1 MSGPH
6 KNQSTNATHRDGMT
20 RSSEETS
27 VMEAERRGHVNPV
40 CKRRQPGNGR
50 KSSEQ
55 TKPYKI
61 SKYVVVEAFKR
72 VKANRGAAGID
83 MESLAD
89 FEADLKNNL
98 YKIWNRMS
106 SGTYFPPPVRMVE
119 IPKKA
124 GGTRALGIPTVS
136 DRIAQ
141 MVVKIYLEPRV
152 EPMFHKDSYG
162 YRPGKS
168 AVQALG
174 VTRQRCWRYARVLE
188 FDIKGLFDNIE
199 HELLMKAVR
208 KHAKED
214 WTVLCIERW
223 LKAPFQKADGSLEK
237 RSRGTPQGGVIS
249 PLLANLFLHYAFD
262 RWMQKTFPDNPF
274 ARYADDAVI
283 HCHSREEAENIQGA
297 LAERLKDCGL
307 ELHPMKTKIVYCKAD
322 GKEQSAENTKFD
334 FLGFTFRARRAKHP
348 KGHSFTGFLPA
359 MSGKAAKSARQTMRS
374 WRIPNRTDL
383 TLEEIAEF
391 CNPVLTGWV
400 AYYGSFYK
408 SALHN
413 LYGHLTHKL
422 VIWVMRKY
430 KRFRGRYQSA
440 LQWLARVSRTN
451 PKLFIHWERGIFPA
465 VRLTGA
471 V

>member
-1 MSGPH
+1 M
-6 KNQSTNATHRDGMT
+6 HRDGMI
-20 RSSEETS
+20 RSSDEAS
-27 VMEAERRGHVNPV
+27 VMGVERRGHVNSV
-40 CKRRQPGNGR
+40 CERKQPDNGR

-61 SKYVVVEAFKR
+61 SKNIVMEAFER
-72 VKANRGAAGID
+72 VKSNRGAAGID
-83 MESLAD
+83 RESLAD

-106 SGTYFPPPVRMVE
+106 SGVYFPPPVRMVE
-119 IPKKA
+119 IPKKV

-141 MVVKIYLEPRV
+141 MVVKIYFEPQV
-152 EPMFHKDSYG
+152 EPIFHRDSYG

-168 AVQALG
+168 AIQALS

-188 FDIKGLFDNIE
+188 FDIKGLFDNID
-199 HELLMKAVR
+199 HELLLKAVR
-208 KHAKED
+208 KHAKEN
-214 WTVLCIERW
+214 WNILYIERW
-223 LKAPFQKADGSLEK
+223 LKAPFQKADGSLET
-237 RSRGTPQGGVIS
+237 RSRGTPQGGVVS

-262 RWMQKTFPDNPF
+262 RWMQKTFPCNPF

-283 HCHSREEAENIQGA
+283 HCQGREEAENIQKA
-297 LAERLKDCGL
+297 LEERLRECGL
-307 ELHPMKTKIVYCKAD
+307 ELHSKKTRIVYCKAD
-322 GKEQSAENTKFD
+322 GKEQLAEHRKFD

-348 KGHSFTGFLPA
+348 AGHSFTGFLPA
-359 MSGKAAKSARQTMRS
+359 ISGNAAKSARQTMRN
-374 WRIPNRTDL
+374 WKIPNRTDL

-400 AYYGSFYK
+400 SYYGTFYK
-408 SALHN
+408 SALYN
-413 LYGHLTHKL
+413 LYSHLTHKL

-430 KRFRGRYQSA
+430 KRFRGRYRSA
-440 LQWLARVSRTN
+440 LQWLARVARTN
-451 PKLFIHWERGIFPA
+451 PKLFIHWKRGIFPA
-465 VRLTGA
+465 VRLAGA